1 MLANNALTTLDRM
14 KLMLSLDDETDE
26 RTCTLVELLINKAS
40 SWVEQQVGRPLGKS
54 TYREFYE
61 ADGQQE
67 LVTLKYPI
75 VSVDYV
81 KEAGR
86 FVPPV
91 LYDYGQTA
99 NIGVIYRDDGWL
111 RAGYRRGLANDIIE
125 TKRNIEVCYTAGY
138 VLPKDATDEEPQTL
152 PADLEGLVW
161 DMVSQAYANMQN
173 GSQGLKSFSIS
184 DVDLRQVHAGR
195 LAADCQPVQEILMWT
210 G

>member
-26 RTCTLVELLINKAS
+26 RTCTLIELLINKAS
-40 SWVEQQVGRPLGKS
+40 SWVEQQVGRPLGKN

-86 FVPPV
+86 LVSPE

-125 TKRNIEVCYTAGY
+125 TKRNIEVRYTAGY
-138 VLPKDATDEEPQTL
+138 VLPKDATEEEPQTL

-184 DVDLRQVHAGR
+184 DVSWTFDKSTP
-195 LAADCQPVQEILMWT
+195 AAWLQLVNLYRRY
-210 G
+210 

>member
-40 SWVEQQVGRPLGKS
+40 SWVEQQVGRPLGKN

-86 FVPPV
+86 LVPPE

-184 DVDLRQVHAGR
+184 DVS
-195 LAADCQPVQEILMWT
+195 WT
-210 G
+210 FDKSTPEAWLQLVNLYRRY

>member
-14 KLMLSLDDETDE
+14 KLMLNLDDEADE
-26 RTCTLVELLINKAS
+26 RTCTLVELLVNKAS
-40 SWVEQQVGRPLGKS
+40 SWVEQQVGRSLGKN

-86 FVPPV
+86 IVPPE

-184 DVDLRQVHAGR
+184 DVS
-195 LAADCQPVQEILMWT
+195 WT
-210 G
+210 FDKSTPDAWLQLVNLYRRY

>member
-26 RTCTLVELLINKAS
+26 RTCTLVELLVNKAS
-40 SWVEQQVGRPLGKS
+40 SWVEQQVGRPLGKN

-75 VSVDYV
+75 ISVDYV

-86 FVPPV
+86 LVPPER
-91 LYDYGQTA
+91 YDYGQTA

-161 DMVSQAYANMQN
+161 DMVSQAYVNMLN

-184 DVDLRQVHAGR
+184 DVSWTFDKSTP
-195 LAADCQPVQEILMWT
+195 AAWLQIVNLYRRY
-210 G
+210 

>member
-26 RTCTLVELLINKAS
+26 RTCTLVELLVNKAS
-40 SWVEQQVGRPLGKS
+40 SWVEQQVGRPLGKN
-54 TYREFYE
+54 TYSEFYE

-75 VSVDYV
+75 ISVDYV

-86 FVPPV
+86 LVPPER
-91 LYDYGQTA
+91 YDYGQTA

-184 DVDLRQVHAGR
+184 DVS
-195 LAADCQPVQEILMWT
+195 WT
-210 G
+210 FDKSTPSAWLQIVNLYRRY

>member
-40 SWVEQQVGRPLGKS
+40 SWVEQQVGRPLGKN

-86 FVPPV
+86 IVPPE

-184 DVDLRQVHAGR
+184 DVS
-195 LAADCQPVQEILMWT
+195 WT
-210 G
+210 FDKSTPDAWLQLVNLYRRY

>member
-1 MLANNALTTLDRM
+1 MLAHNALTTLNRM
-14 KLMLSLDDETDE
+14 KIMLDLDDEIDE
-26 RTCTLVELLINKAS
+26 RTCALIELLINKAS
-40 SWVEQQVGRPLGKS
+40 SWVERQVGRPLGKS
-54 TYREFYE
+54 TYREFYD

-86 FVPPV
+86 LVPPA

-138 VLPKDATDEEPQTL
+138 VLPKDATDDDPQTL
-152 PADLEGLVW
+152 PADLEGLLW
-161 DMVSQAYANMQN
+161 DMVAQAYASLQN
-173 GSQGLKSFSIS
+173 GSQGLSSFSIS
-184 DVDLRQVHAGR
+184 DVSWKFDKSTNPEWVRTVNLYRR
-195 LAADCQPVQEILMWT
+195 Y
-210 G
+210 

>member
-26 RTCTLVELLINKAS
+26 RTCTLVELLVNKAS
-40 SWVEQQVGRPLGKS
+40 SWVEQQVGRPLGKN

-75 VSVDYV
+75 ISVDYV

-86 FVPPV
+86 LVPPE

-184 DVDLRQVHAGR
+184 DVSWTFDKSTP
-195 LAADCQPVQEILMWT
+195 AAWLQIVNLYRRY
-210 G
+210 

>member
-26 RTCTLVELLINKAS
+26 RTCTLVELLVNKAS
-40 SWVEQQVGRPLGKS
+40 SWVEQQVGRPLGKN

-75 VSVDYV
+75 ISVDYV

-86 FVPPV
+86 IVPPE

-138 VLPKDATDEEPQTL
+138 VLPKDAADEEPQTL

-184 DVDLRQVHAGR
+184 DVSWTFDKSTP
-195 LAADCQPVQEILMWT
+195 AAWLQIVNLYRRY
-210 G
+210 

>member
-14 KLMLSLDDETDE
+14 KLMLDLDDEADE
-26 RTCTLVELLINKAS
+26 RTCALVELLINKAS
-40 SWVEQQVGRPLGKS
+40 SWVERQVGRPLGKS
-54 TYREFYE
+54 AYREFYD

-75 VSVDYV
+75 ISVDYG

-86 FVPPV
+86 LVPPE

-184 DVDLRQVHAGR
+184 DVS
-195 LAADCQPVQEILMWT
+195 WT
-210 G
+210 FDKSTPDAWLQLVNLYRRY

>member
-86 FVPPV
+86 IVPPE

-184 DVDLRQVHAGR
+184 DVSWTFDKSTP
-195 LAADCQPVQEILMWT
+195 AAWLQIVNLYRRY
-210 G
+210 

>member
-26 RTCTLVELLINKAS
+26 RTCTLVELLVNKAS
-40 SWVEQQVGRPLGKS
+40 SWVEQQVGRPLGKN

-75 VSVDYV
+75 ISVDYV

-86 FVPPV
+86 LVPPER
-91 LYDYGQTA
+91 YDYGQTA

-184 DVDLRQVHAGR
+184 DVS
-195 LAADCQPVQEILMWT
+195 WT
-210 G
+210 FDKSTPDAWLQLVNLYRRY

>member
-14 KLMLSLDDETDE
+14 KLMLSLNDETDE
-26 RTCTLVELLINKAS
+26 RTCTLVELLVNKAS
-40 SWVEQQVGRPLGKS
+40 SWVEQQVGRPLGKN

-75 VSVDYV
+75 ISVDYV

-86 FVPPV
+86 LVPPER
-91 LYDYGQTA
+91 YDYGQTA

-184 DVDLRQVHAGR
+184 DVSWTFDKSTP
-195 LAADCQPVQEILMWT
+195 AAWLQLVNLYRRY
-210 G
+210 

>member
-40 SWVEQQVGRPLGKS
+40 SWVEQQVGRPLGKN

-86 FVPPV
+86 LVPPE

-184 DVDLRQVHAGR
+184 DVSWTFDKSTP
-195 LAADCQPVQEILMWT
+195 AAWLQIVNLHRRY
-210 G
+210 

>member
-40 SWVEQQVGRPLGKS
+40 SWVEQQVGRPLGKN

-86 FVPPV
+86 LVSPE

-184 DVDLRQVHAGR
+184 DVSWTFDKSTP
-195 LAADCQPVQEILMWT
+195 AAWLQIVNLYRRY
-210 G
+210 

>member
-1 MLANNALTTLDRM
+1 MLANNALTTLNRM
-14 KLMLSLDDETDE
+14 KLMLDLDDETDE

-40 SWVEQQVGRPLGKS
+40 SWVEQQVGRPLGKN
-54 TYREFYE
+54 TYRELYE

-86 FVPPV
+86 IVPPE

-184 DVDLRQVHAGR
+184 DVSWTFDKSTP
-195 LAADCQPVQEILMWT
+195 AAWLQIVNLYRRY
-210 G
+210 

>member
-26 RTCTLVELLINKAS
+26 RTCTLVELLVNKAS
-40 SWVEQQVGRPLGKS
+40 SWVEQQVGRPLGKN

-75 VSVDYV
+75 ISVDYV

-86 FVPPV
+86 LVPPER
-91 LYDYGQTA
+91 YDYGQTA

-184 DVDLRQVHAGR
+184 DVSWTFDKSTPAAWLQIVHLYR
-195 LAADCQPVQEILMWT
+195 RY
-210 G
+210 

>member
-26 RTCTLVELLINKAS
+26 RTCTLIELLINKAS
-40 SWVEQQVGRPLGKS
+40 SWVEQQVGRPLGKN

-75 VSVDYV
+75 ISVDYV

-86 FVPPV
+86 LVPPE

-125 TKRNIEVCYTAGY
+125 TKRNIEVRYTAGY

-184 DVDLRQVHAGR
+184 DVSWTFDKSTP
-195 LAADCQPVQEILMWT
+195 AAWLQIVNLYRRY
-210 G
+210 

>member
-26 RTCTLVELLINKAS
+26 RTCTLVELLVNKAS
-40 SWVEQQVGRPLGKS
+40 SWVEQQVGRPLGKN

-75 VSVDYV
+75 ISVDYV

-86 FVPPV
+86 LVPPER
-91 LYDYGQTA
+91 YDYGQTA

-111 RAGYRRGLANDIIE
+111 RAGYRRGLAHDIIE

-184 DVDLRQVHAGR
+184 DVSWTFDKSTP
-195 LAADCQPVQEILMWT
+195 AAWLQIVNLYRRY
-210 G
+210 

>member
-26 RTCTLVELLINKAS
+26 RTCTLVELLVNKAS
-40 SWVEQQVGRPLGKS
+40 SWVEQQVGRPLGKN

-75 VSVDYV
+75 ISVDYV

-86 FVPPV
+86 LVPPER
-91 LYDYGQTA
+91 YDYGQTA

-161 DMVSQAYANMQN
+161 DMVSQAYANMQS

-184 DVDLRQVHAGR
+184 DVS
-195 LAADCQPVQEILMWT
+195 WT
-210 G
+210 FDKSTPEAWLQLVNLYRRY

>member
-40 SWVEQQVGRPLGKS
+40 SWVEQQVGRPLGKN

-75 VSVDYV
+75 VSVYYV
-81 KEAGR
+81 KEAWSI
-86 FVPPV
+86 VPPE

-184 DVDLRQVHAGR
+184 DVSWTFDKSTP
-195 LAADCQPVQEILMWT
+195 AAWLQIVNLYRRY
-210 G
+210 

>member
-26 RTCTLVELLINKAS
+26 RTCTLVELLVNKAS
-40 SWVEQQVGRPLGKS
+40 SWVEQQVGRPLGKN

-75 VSVDYV
+75 ISVDYV

-86 FVPPV
+86 LVPPE

-99 NIGVIYRDDGWL
+99 NSGVIYRDDGWL

-184 DVDLRQVHAGR
+184 DVSWTFDKSTP
-195 LAADCQPVQEILMWT
+195 AAWLQIVNLYRRY
-210 G
+210 

>member
-26 RTCTLVELLINKAS
+26 RTCTLVELLVNKAS
-40 SWVEQQVGRPLGKS
+40 SWVEQQVGRPLGKN

-75 VSVDYV
+75 ISVDYV

-86 FVPPV
+86 LVPPER
-91 LYDYGQTA
+91 YDYGQTA

-111 RAGYRRGLANDIIE
+111 SAGYRRGLANDIIE

-184 DVDLRQVHAGR
+184 DVSWTFDKSTP
-195 LAADCQPVQEILMWT
+195 AAWLQIVNLYRRY
-210 G
+210 

>member
-14 KLMLSLDDETDE
+14 KLMLDLDDEADE
-26 RTCTLVELLINKAS
+26 RTCALVELLINKAS

-54 TYREFYE
+54 AYREFYD

-75 VSVDYV
+75 ISVDYV

-86 FVPPV
+86 LVPPE

-184 DVDLRQVHAGR
+184 DVS
-195 LAADCQPVQEILMWT
+195 WT
-210 G
+210 FDKSTPDAWLQLVNLYRRY

>member
-40 SWVEQQVGRPLGKS
+40 SWVERQVGRPLGKS
-54 TYREFYE
+54 AYREFYD

-75 VSVDYV
+75 ISVDYV

-86 FVPPV
+86 LVPPE

-184 DVDLRQVHAGR
+184 DVS
-195 LAADCQPVQEILMWT
+195 WT
-210 G
+210 FDKSTPDAWLQLVNLYRRY

>member
-14 KLMLSLDDETDE
+14 KLMLSLDNETDE
-26 RTCTLVELLINKAS
+26 RTCTLIELLINKAS
-40 SWVEQQVGRPLGKS
+40 SWVEQKVGRPLGKN

-75 VSVDYV
+75 VSVDYIM
-81 KEAGR
+81 ENGR
-86 FVPPV
+86 LVPPE

-125 TKRNIEVCYTAGY
+125 SKRNIEVRYTAGY

-161 DMVSQAYANMQN
+161 DMVSQAYVNMLN

-184 DVDLRQVHAGR
+184 DVSWTFDKSTP
-195 LAADCQPVQEILMWT
+195 AAWLQIVNLYRRY
-210 G
+210 